1 MSGPAAS
8 APDAAAPAPRPT
20 LEAWHQASLSRTL
33 TLVLGLGLLVLL
45 LAGLALSWR
54 TAADAADA
62 AYDRSLLGAIKS
74 IDANVSTASG
84 GLGVEL
90 PYTMLEFFQLTAGG
104 APVYYRVATED
115 GLVVIGDADLP
126 PPAAP
131 LRSGQPQFGNTAY
144 FGVPVRMAS
153 WARPLGRAIAGAGA
167 ESRLVIQVAESL
179 ATRERFIRALVLQAL
194 LRDLLLAAV
203 ALTLLLLALRWA
215 LRPLQRLSREVAA
228 RAALDLTPIST
239 RGLPADLRP
248 LVQALNSHI
257 ERNQALSAA
266 QRRFVDDASHQLRT
280 PLTTLATQV
289 AYALRLDDAAQQREV
304 LEALRHQLDDT
315 IRQTNQMLALARSD
329 TAEFRPEPLDLAA
342 LAGDLCRRWWR
353 EAQARGIDLGLDAPD
368 GPLRVR
374 ADAGLLR
381 EALQNLLH
389 NALRFS
395 PPGSA
400 VTLQLQGQPPSAGF
414 PGGSVAL
421 AVIDAGPGI
430 PPDEL
435 PRAGERFFRARNAQQ
450 GRGSSS
456 GLGLAIARAIA
467 ERHGGHLALQL
478 RPDGPGLV
486 ATLQLPADAGQ
497 PRLENKG

>member
-1 MSGPAAS
+1 MSAR
-8 APDAAAPAPRPT
+8 PRRFRLD
-20 LEAWHQASLSRTL
+20 LEGWHQASVGRTL
-33 TLVLGLGLLVLL
+33 ALVLGLGMLVVLA
-45 LAGLALSWR
+45 AGLALSWR
-54 TAADAADA
+54 TASDAADA

-126 PPAAP
+126 PPQWP
-131 LRSGQPQFGNTAY
+131 LQTGQPQFGNSAY
-144 FGVPVRMAS
+144 FGVPVRLAS
-153 WARPLGRAIAGAGA
+153 WARPLGRAITGAGPDQ
-167 ESRLVIQVAESL
+167 RLVIQVAESL

-194 LRDLLLAAV
+194 LRDLALAAV
-203 ALTLLLLALRWA
+203 ALGLMALAVRWA
-215 LRPLQRLSREVAA
+215 LRPLQRLGREVAA
-228 RAALDLTPIST
+228 RAPLDLTPIST

-248 LVQALNSHI
+248 LVAAINGHI
-257 ERNQALSAA
+257 ARNQALSAA

-304 LEALRHQLDDT
+304 LEALRRQLDDT

-329 TAEFRPEPLDLAA
+329 AAEFRPTAVDLTT

-353 EAQARGIDLGLDAPD
+353 EAQARGIDLGLEAPEVAL
-368 GPLRVR
+368 PVQ

-381 EALQNLLH
+381 EALDNLLH

-400 VTLQLQGQPPSAGF
+400 VTLQLQPAGR
-414 PGGSVAL
+414 PDGLLRL

-430 PPDEL
+430 PSDEL
-435 PRAGERFFRARNAQQ
+435 ARAGERFFRARNAQQ
-450 GRGSSS
+450 GSGSSS

-467 ERHGGHLALQL
+467 ERHGGSLELTPRA
-478 RPDGPGLV
+478 DGPGLV
-486 ATLQLPADAGQ
+486 AALRLPAEPARNRPEAPG
-497 PRLENKG
+497 